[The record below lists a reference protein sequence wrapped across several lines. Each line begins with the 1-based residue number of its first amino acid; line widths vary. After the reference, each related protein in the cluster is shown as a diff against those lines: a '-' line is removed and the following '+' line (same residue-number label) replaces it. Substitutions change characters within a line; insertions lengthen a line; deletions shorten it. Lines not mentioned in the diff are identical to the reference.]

1 MKFSIAVLT
10 AIAAALV
17 ASAPVASKEAEVP
30 ALPVD
35 NVLERVVE
43 AFFNG
48 PSIDAEIKDKTA
60 ADVKGVVG
68 SQKRE
73 AEAKPHWTTYGYY
86 EPQKRDANAEAEAKP
101 HWTTY
106 GYYEPQK
113 RDANA
118 EAEAKPHWTT
128 YGYYEHQ
135 K

>member
-60 ADVKGVVG
+60 ADVKGV
-68 SQKRE
+68 
-73 AEAKPHWTTYGYY
+73 
-86 EPQKRDANAEAEAKP
+86 RDANAEAEAKP

-128 YGYYEHQ
+128 YGYYEPQ

>member
-73 AEAKPHWTTYGYY
+73 AEAKPHWTTY
-86 EPQKRDANAEAEAKP
+86 AEAKP

-128 YGYYEHQ
+128 YGYYEPQ

>member
-60 ADVKGVVG
+60 ADVKGVGLLTVTM
-68 SQKRE
+68 SLKRE
-73 AEAKPHWTTYGYY
+73 MPMLKP
-86 EPQKRDANAEAEAKP
+86 KP
-101 HWTTY
+101 NHTGPLTVTMSLKSRK
-106 GYYEPQK
+106 E
-113 RDANA
+113 
-118 EAEAKPHWTT
+118 TF
-128 YGYYEHQ
+128 
-135 K
+135 